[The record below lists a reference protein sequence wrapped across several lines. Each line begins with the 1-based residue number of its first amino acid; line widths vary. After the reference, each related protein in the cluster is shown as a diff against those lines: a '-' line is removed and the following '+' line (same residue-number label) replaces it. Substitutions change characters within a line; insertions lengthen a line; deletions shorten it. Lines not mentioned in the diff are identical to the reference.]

1 MIVSKYKKN
10 YFIFITCITLCI
22 FFEIISFFI
31 FKVTNEDKKINL
43 YSEKRSSNLNYQYF
57 PSVKLALP
65 KANASIVHY
74 TQEFTDRFITKDIL
88 NMGFG
93 LFDDGINFE
102 KEIISVAIGD
112 SFTRG
117 TGSKDNL
124 KNGWV
129 ELVEKKSKKIDII
142 NLGNLGKGI
151 IDQKYG
157 YDLIKK
163 FIKHDVII
171 YNFFTGGDYHEN
183 GIDTSASYFLNHSIE
198 NNNLN
203 PKQIND
209 LIINFQIY
217 HGYDPSREY
226 LIGKGYKFYTVWL
239 TIKLSLMTKLDKL
252 LPEKLIPNFFIG
264 PNVDIKKYNNLRMN
278 VLDKEIFDLA
288 KNIEKSQI
296 SYEFDNKIF
305 HIQSLYKD
313 KNTMEKIADN
323 SAKKINNFALEAK
336 QENKKFIVVIHPSI
350 NDVYLPLIE
359 KQKPKELE
367 IDYQFLRSRLKMN
380 ISSEIPVLDLT
391 KSLQEKILSERK
403 TKPKLYWPKDG
414 HYTPAG
420 YALVADEISQFLK
433 NIFN

>member
-1 MIVSKYKKN
+1 MIVSKYRKN

-198 NNNLN
+198 NNNLKRVVYIGN
-203 PKQIND
+203 PSSEALSAVFSLCDIGLSMYVKDSTVTMPIKAFHYFAAGLAVINSLEGD
-209 LIINFQIY
+209 LSSLLLEHNAGIQYEAEDSQSLVNAL
-217 HGYDPSREY
+217 GVLVSDKNMRE
-226 LIGKGYKFYTVWL
+226 
-239 TIKLSLMTKLDKL
+239 
-252 LPEKLIPNFFIG
+252 
-264 PNVDIKKYNNLRMN
+264 RM
-278 VLDKEIFDLA
+278 A
-288 KNIEKSQI
+288 KNSFELAGDFDEQI
-296 SYEFDNKIF
+296 QYKKAAQLVERVAQKNK
-305 HIQSLYKD
+305 
-313 KNTMEKIADN
+313 
-323 SAKKINNFALEAK
+323 
-336 QENKKFIVVIHPSI
+336 
-350 NDVYLPLIE
+350 
-359 KQKPKELE
+359 
-367 IDYQFLRSRLKMN
+367 
-380 ISSEIPVLDLT
+380 
-391 KSLQEKILSERK
+391 
-403 TKPKLYWPKDG
+403 
-414 HYTPAG
+414 
-420 YALVADEISQFLK
+420 
-433 NIFN
+433 